1 MGLLLLATLRGS
13 WTLRSPIGVAA
24 CCSLALGLSQP
35 ATGQARTSID
45 IPAGPLPA
53 SIALLSRQRGVS
65 IGFEG
70 RLPTFRARS
79 VRGDMPTAQALAT
92 MLAGS
97 GLDFEQLS
105 PTIFR
110 IVRRKSLAPTRHP
123 AIASPTPVAP
133 ADIVVTGNKRS
144 QSLATLPLGV
154 SVLSFASDTAGAALG
169 SAAIASRAEGLT
181 LTNLGS
187 GRNRQFIRGVADSP
201 FNGNTQSTVSIQV
214 DDARVTYNMPDPDLR
229 LVDVARVEILKGPQG
244 PLYGSGAL
252 GGVYHIVT
260 RPPDLTGI
268 GGSASAGVSS
278 VAAGGQGGTL
288 EAMMNLPLVTDR
300 LGVRMVAYHMREPGW
315 IDSGAR
321 RDGNGARISG
331 GRIAVRAR
339 LGRQWTIDLG
349 GWSQFLNVGDS
360 QYVYAPGTRKRADM
374 IAEPHD
380 NDFMMA
386 SAVVRGRIGDADFLS
401 STSWVGH
408 EVTSRLDASASAP
421 AFGRTGALIHD
432 DRRQNRLLDQ
442 ELRLSRTNPQGLSWL
457 FGLSFI
463 QSQNQSAGLF
473 TTAPA
478 QAAVPGLESRQTVRE
493 GAAFAE
499 ATVPLSSR
507 ISVTAG
513 ARLFATWS
521 ENENLSSDGTT
532 ESATRKIGL
541 SPSLAVSWRRNEQDF
556 VYVRYAGA
564 LRPGGLSS
572 AAGATSAAY
581 HADELQTAE
590 AGLRHAA
597 TGGFTL
603 DANAYVT
610 RWQHVQSDHL
620 LDNGLVAT
628 RNAGDAHIYGVEMTA
643 RWRLSSRWSVA
654 VGGTAQRALLTKPV
668 FDLTLGD
675 DRRLP
680 VVPELTWRMEVSH
693 IFNMSGWNGE
703 VGANGNYI
711 GSSRLSFDPGL
722 DRAMGDYALAS
733 VFLAFNR
740 DRWRVRANIDNLFD
754 SAHDTFAFGN
764 PFSIRTRPQY
774 TPASPREVRLSVGMQ
789 W

>member
-1 MGLLLLATLRGS
+1 L
-13 WTLRSPIGVAA
+13 PIEVAA
-24 CCSLALGLSQP
+24 CCLLAVSLSQP
-35 ATGQARTSID
+35 AIAQARASID
-45 IPAGPLPA
+45 IPAGPLSA

-70 RLPTFRARS
+70 RLPTFKAKS
-79 VRGDMPTAQALAT
+79 VRGDMPTGQALAA

-97 GLDFEQLS
+97 GLDFKQLS
-105 PTIFR
+105 PTIYR
-110 IVRRKSLAPTRHP
+110 IVRRPSVAPPRAPVMTP
-123 AIASPTPVAP
+123 PPPVAP

-144 QSLATLPLGV
+144 QSLATLPLAV
-154 SVLSFASDTAGAALG
+154 SVLSFPFDTANAALG
-169 SAAIASRAEGLT
+169 SAAVASRAEGLT

-229 LVDVARVEILKGPQG
+229 LVDVERVEILKGPQG

-260 RPPDLTGI
+260 RPPDLTDI
-268 GGSASAGVSS
+268 GGSASAGFTSL
-278 VAAGGQGGTL
+278 AAGGQGGTL

-300 LGVRMVAYHMREPGW
+300 LGIRMVAYHAREPGW
-315 IDSGAR
+315 IDSGTR
-321 RDGNGARISG
+321 RAANSGRISG
-331 GRIAVRAR
+331 GRLSVRAR
-339 LGRQWTIDLG
+339 LGKQWTIDLG
-349 GWSQFLNVGDS
+349 GWSQFLNVDDS
-360 QYVYAPGTRKRADM
+360 QYVYAPGTRKRADV

-386 SAVVRGRIGDADFLS
+386 SAVVRGRIGNADFLS

-408 EVTSRLDASASAP
+408 EVTSRLDASASAA
-421 AFGRTGALIHD
+421 AFGRTGALTYD
-432 DRRQNRLLDQ
+432 DSRQNKLLDQ
-442 ELRLSRTNPQGLSWL
+442 ELRLSQTNPQGLSWL
-457 FGLSFI
+457 VGLSFI
-463 QSQNQSAGLF
+463 QSQNQSTGLF
-473 TTAPA
+473 TTAPS
-478 QAAVPGLESRQTVRE
+478 QAALPGLESRQTVRE

-499 ATVPLSSR
+499 ATLPLSSR

-513 ARLFATWS
+513 ARFFTTWS
-521 ENENLSSDGTT
+521 ENENLSSDGAT
-532 ESATRKIGL
+532 ESTTRKIGL
-541 SPSLAVSWRRNEQDF
+541 SPSLAVSWHRNEEDF
-556 VYVRYAGA
+556 VYARYAGA

-572 AAGATSAAY
+572 AAGATAAVY

-590 AGLRHAA
+590 VGLRHAA
-597 TGGFTL
+597 KGGFTL

-610 RWQHVQSDHL
+610 RWQHVQSDYL

-628 RNAGDAHIYGVEMTA
+628 RNAGDANIYGAEITA
-643 RWRLSSRWSVA
+643 RWRLSPRWSVA
-654 VGGTAQRALLTKPV
+654 VGGTAQRALLTKPA

-680 VVPELTWRMEVSH
+680 VVPDLTLRMEVNYT
-693 IFNMSGWNGE
+693 FNMAGWNGE
-703 VGANGNYI
+703 LGANGNYI
-711 GSSRLSFDPGL
+711 GPSRLSFDPGL

-733 VFLAFNR
+733 VFLAFSR
-740 DRWRVRANIDNLFD
+740 ERWRVRANVDNLFD
-754 SAHDTFAFGN
+754 SVHDTFAFGN
-764 PFSIRTRPQY
+764 PFSIRTHPQY
-774 TPASPREVRLSVGMQ
+774 TPLSLRQIKLSFGIT